1 MSGIQQADMPADA
14 AQQLHLCLDCGV
26 DISHR
31 RRDAQRC
38 EPCSTNR
45 NRQRANE
52 HYSAN
57 RTAKLQY
64 AKNRRQTPELKQIDR
79 EWRERNPDKV
89 LASRERSKQRHREK
103 TGYNPEGRTCEDCHA
118 DISRRGHRAKRC
130 LACATPFTRTCI
142 VCGANIG
149 KRGPSKF
156 CSEQCKVEDRQQ
168 KDSNGWTRV
177 CIKCKETRE
186 YRAFRMHYNRRDPVC
201 KSCEAKDA
209 RVYASAL
216 PVQERQRRRRI
227 QGQREREKKANLPL
241 EQRAMLRTKARRG
254 HRRKLYG
261 PDFNEDRLY
270 SEQGGKCAICGTL
283 KSLEALQLDHDHE
296 THVLG
301 TMLGLRGLL
310 CKNCNL
316 KLLSC
321 YENNFPPQHRDSP
334 RLNEYLSKGKLQ

>member
-38 EPCSTNR
+38 EPCSTIR

-118 DISRRGHRAKRC
+118 DISDRGHRAKRC
-130 LACATPFTRTCI
+130 AACATHPTRTCI
-142 VCGANIG
+142 VCGDRIR

-156 CSEQCKVEDRQQ
+156 CGEPCKVHDRQR
-168 KDSNGWTRV
+168 KDAEGWTQV
-177 CIKCKETRE
+177 CTKCNETKEYSE
-186 YRAFRMHYNRRDPVC
+186 FRMHYNRRDSVC
-201 KSCEAKDA
+201 KSCEAKA
-209 RVYASAL
+209 AQVYARAL
-216 PVQERQRRRRI
+216 PVRERQRRRHI

-296 THVLG
+296 THVMG